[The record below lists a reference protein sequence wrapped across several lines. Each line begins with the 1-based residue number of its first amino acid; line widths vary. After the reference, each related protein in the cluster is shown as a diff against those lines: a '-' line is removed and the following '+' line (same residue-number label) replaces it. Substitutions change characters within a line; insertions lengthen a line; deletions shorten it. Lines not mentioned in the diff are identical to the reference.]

1 MAENLPSAPKK
12 RPAMPGAGRPKGS
25 VTIADRSLRLQM
37 ATEAARLYP
46 KVLAFWA
53 EVLENEK
60 KNYTIA
66 ERLEASDRIMAY
78 GFGKPPQAIEAH
90 FQERTHR
97 ILEVRWMPPRPDDH
111 SKAVDLKPGE

>member
-1 MAENLPSAPKK
+1 
-12 RPAMPGAGRPKGS
+12 MPGAGRPKGS

-46 KVLAFWA
+46 KVLAFWE

-60 KNYTIA
+60 ENYTTA

-90 FQERTHR
+90 FQERKHQ
-97 ILEVRWMPPRPDDH
+97 ILEVRWLPPRPDDH
-111 SKAVDLKPGE
+111 SKTVDLKPGE

>member
-1 MAENLPSAPKK
+1 MGSTSTEMFLINRSKIVPHKPVGRCYSKNFSHWIVAGMDENLPSAPKKSMDENLPSAPKK

-46 KVLAFWA
+46 KVLAFWT

-60 KNYTIA
+60 KN
-66 ERLEASDRIMAY
+66 
-78 GFGKPPQAIEAH
+78 
-90 FQERTHR
+90 
-97 ILEVRWMPPRPDDH
+97 
-111 SKAVDLKPGE
+111 